1 MSAES
6 DDRVVECLDMAMQAA
21 RKADAAVSPGEA
33 QFWRIME
40 QRWVR
45 LAQTY
50 RATDQLIAAWLRPRE
65 GQLRMSPPQAA
76 SQPSSL
82 RS

>member
-33 QFWRIME
+33 QFWRKME
-40 QRWVR
+40 QRCVR

-50 RATDQLIAAWLRPRE
+50 RATDQLIADWRRPRV

-76 SQPSSL
+76 APPGSL
-82 RS
+82 DS